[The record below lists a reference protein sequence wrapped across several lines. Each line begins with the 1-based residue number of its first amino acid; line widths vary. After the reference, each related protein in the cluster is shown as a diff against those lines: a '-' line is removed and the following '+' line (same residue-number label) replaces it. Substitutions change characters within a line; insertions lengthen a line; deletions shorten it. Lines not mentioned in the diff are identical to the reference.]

1 MSSRAGGRGRW
12 AVGVLAAVSLG
23 GCVHRHAPPPEPG
36 TSRGTPPDLR
46 GVSVMV
52 FPVQRSTG
60 VPGDLDAEVAFGLHS
75 WGPDVAWILPA
86 ELQDALDRS
95 PSLGSRIR
103 GLDIT
108 AFGVGEVRRIGDPL
122 YGNLR
127 RLASV
132 VDGQVALIPLQAS
145 LVADTAG
152 AGTAVAL
159 SATLIDVRSGRV
171 LWFGVVKGD
180 ARESA
185 DAGALAS
192 AADALART
200 LLRYE
205 RSGSV

>member
-1 MSSRAGGRGRW
+1 MS
-12 AVGVLAAVSLG
+12 VLAAVTVV
-23 GCVHRHAPPPEPG
+23 GCVHRHAPPPGPG

-52 FPVQRSTG
+52 FPVQRSAG
-60 VPGDLDAEVAFGLHS
+60 VGGDLDAEVAFGLRS
-75 WGPDVAWILPA
+75 RGPDVGWILPA
-86 ELQDALDRS
+86 DLQRALDRS
-95 PSLGSRIR
+95 PGLGSRVR
-103 GLDIT
+103 GLDIA

-122 YGNLR
+122 YGDLR

-159 SATLIDVRSGRV
+159 SATLIDVRGGYV

-180 ARESA
+180 AGDPA
-185 DAGALAS
+185 DPAPLAS

-200 LLRYE
+200 LLWYE
-205 RSGSV
+205 GGGV

>member
-1 MSSRAGGRGRW
+1 
-12 AVGVLAAVSLG
+12 
-23 GCVHRHAPPPEPG
+23 
-36 TSRGTPPDLR
+36 
-46 GVSVMV
+46 MV

-60 VPGDLDAEVAFGLHS
+60 VSGDLDAEVAFGLRS
-75 WGPDVAWILPA
+75 RGPDVTWILPA
-86 ELQDALDRS
+86 DLQNVLDRS
-95 PSLGSRIR
+95 PALGSRIR
-103 GLDIT
+103 GLDIA

-122 YGNLR
+122 YGDLR

-145 LVADTAG
+145 VVADTAG

-180 ARESA
+180 TRDPA
-185 DAGALAS
+185 DAGTLAS

-200 LLRYE
+200 LLWYE
-205 RSGSV
+205 RSGGV